1 MLGCG
6 TADPVIEVG
15 MTASMPKP
23 PQRLFDFGFR
33 YYRGGA
39 HSSRT
44 VMLDELTAL
53 LSYVGRPDATKADY
67 LRAIDEE
74 NCLGKRSGRTR
85 LLTYRHLVEL
95 YSLDSA
101 NVLFRALLYFWQR
114 DEAARPMLALLCAYA
129 RDSILR
135 SSTPLVLKAPQG
147 AVITRESME
156 EFIDGQEPGRFSK
169 ATLKSTAQNI
179 NSSWTKSGH
188 LTGRAKKVR
197 AQAMPSAGSTAYA
210 LLLGYLTGARGQG
223 LFGTDY
229 TNLLDCSKDKAIEL
243 AEEAS
248 RRGWITFKRVGDVIE
263 VLFPNLIG
271 QEEQEWL
278 REQS

>member
-1 MLGCG
+1 MK
-6 TADPVIEVG
+6 
-15 MTASMPKP
+15 ASMPKP
-23 PQRLFDFGFR
+23 PQRLLDFGFR
-33 YYRGGA
+33 CDRGGA

-53 LSYVGRPDATKADY
+53 LSYVGRTDATKADY
-67 LRAIDEE
+67 LRAIDED

-95 YSLDSA
+95 YALDSA
-101 NVLFRALLYFWQR
+101 NVLFRALHYFWQR

-135 SSTPLVLKAPQG
+135 SSAPLILKAPQG

-156 EFIDGQEPGRFSK
+156 AFIDSLEPGRFST

-188 LTGRAKKVR
+188 LTGRVKKVR

-210 LLLGYLTGARGQG
+210 LLVGYLTGARGQG
-223 LFGTDY
+223 LFDTDY
-229 TNLLDCSKDKAIEL
+229 TKLLDCSKDKAIEL

-248 RRGWITFKRVGDVIE
+248 RKGWITFKRVGDVIE